1 MLRKRP
7 AAGQVGGA
15 NAPGSGA
22 AGSAATMSLSAAIVR
37 TARPRQWV
45 KNVLVL
51 AAPGAAGVL
60 THRVALGRSLL
71 AFVVFCLASSG
82 TYFVN
87 DALDAEADR
96 RHPTKRNR
104 PVAAGALQIGP
115 AIALG
120 LLAMVAAIGIAV
132 AAGRSKLA
140 IVIGVY
146 LAVTLAYSI
155 WLKHEPVLDIA
166 AVAAGFV
173 LRAIAGGV
181 AAGVPLSNWFLIV
194 ASSGSLL
201 MVSGKRHAE
210 HVALGDARGEH
221 RATLAAYSLPFLRYV
236 RSVSSSVAMTAYF
249 LWAFEKAGS
258 STPLIAQQS
267 HTQPAAHGALWF
279 ELSVI
284 PFALGILRYALLLD
298 AGQGGAPEDI
308 VLGDRTLQVLG
319 LALVVMF
326 AVGLYLA

>member
-1 MLRKRP
+1 MAMLRKRAGAPAGGGHDAGPATSMSLP
-7 AAGQVGGA
+7 AAI
-15 NAPGSGA
+15 
-22 AGSAATMSLSAAIVR
+22 LR

-60 THRVALGRSLL
+60 THGYALSRTLL
-71 AFVVFCLASSG
+71 AFVLFCLASSG

-96 RHPTKRNR
+96 RHPTKRFR
-104 PVAAGALQIGP
+104 PIAAGALSTGTAIG
-115 AIALG
+115 IG
-120 LLAMVAAIGIAV
+120 LLAMGGATGIAL

-146 LAVTLAYSI
+146 VVVTLAYST

-210 HVALGDARGEH
+210 HVALGEARGEH

-258 STPLIAQQS
+258 STPLIALQS

-308 VLGDRTLQVLG
+308 VLSDRTLQVLG
-319 LALVVMF
+319 VALVLMF
-326 AVGLYLA
+326 GVGLYLA